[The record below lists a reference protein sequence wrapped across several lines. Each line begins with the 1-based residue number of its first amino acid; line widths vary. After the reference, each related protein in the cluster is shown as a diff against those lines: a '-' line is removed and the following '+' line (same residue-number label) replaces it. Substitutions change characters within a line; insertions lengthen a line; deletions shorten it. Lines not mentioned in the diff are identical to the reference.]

1 MSREEFE
8 NLPIGETFVCGN
20 IKLKVQEED
29 SDYRTCVG
37 CVFDDY
43 PELRC
48 VDLRIA
54 GIIPECE
61 REKDVIFVEVENDI

>member
-1 MSREEFE
+1 M
-8 NLPIGETFVCGN
+8 
-20 IKLKVQEED
+20 KVQEED